1 MLIQL
6 QLGPETQETIR
17 TLGEMGRSVAA
28 AIDEGLGVGAHVAA
42 GNVNRNYLQ
51 GQALK
56 HRTGNLARSVMGV
69 LTGPG
74 EATIGVPAGT
84 AVDKYQWLLGD
95 EQKTITPTRGKFLAI
110 PIGEALTGA
119 GVTKEKYQVPLRS
132 ITGGFFIRTKSGR
145 LLFGYKNGKRGKFR
159 PLFTMVTS
167 VLVQGSG
174 ALFDGVEESIPDMT
188 AAIQQS
194 VEKAIAS

>member
-1 MLIQL
+1 MISL
-6 QLGPETQETIR
+6 QLGPETQQTIR

-28 AIDEGLGVGAHVAA
+28 AVDEGLGNGAHVAA
-42 GNVNRNYLQ
+42 GNVSKNYLK

-56 HRTGNLARSVMGV
+56 HRTGRLSAAVQGI

-84 AVDKYQWLLGD
+84 AVERYRWLLGD
-95 EQKTITPTRGKFLAI
+95 EQKTITPTKGQFLAI
-110 PIGEALTGA
+110 PIGENLTGA
-119 GVTKEKYQVPLRS
+119 GVARYSSPRQVE
-132 ITGGFFIRTKSGR
+132 GGFFIKTKTGR
-145 LLFGYKNGKRGKFR
+145 LLFGYKNGKKGKFR
-159 PLFTMVTS
+159 PLFTLVKS

-188 AAIQQS
+188 TAIQQS
-194 VEKAIAS
+194 IDRSIAS

>member
-28 AIDEGLGVGAHVAA
+28 AVQEGLGIGAHVAA
-42 GNVNRNYLQ
+42 GNVSRNYLK

-56 HRTGNLARSVMGV
+56 HRTGRLSAAVQGI

-110 PIGEALTGA
+110 PIGENLKGSGEA
-119 GVTKEKYQVPLRS
+119 KYSSPRQVE
-132 ITGGFFIRTKSGR
+132 GGFFVATKGR
-145 LLFGYKNGKRGKFR
+145 LLFGYKNGKKGKFR
-159 PLFTMVTS
+159 PLFTLVTS

-174 ALFDGVEESIPDMT
+174 ALYDGVMESLDDMT

-194 VEKAIAS
+194 VDKAIAS

>member
-6 QLGPETQETIR
+6 QLGPETQQTIR

-28 AIDEGLGVGAHVAA
+28 AVQEGLGIGAHVAA
-42 GNVNRNYLQ
+42 GNVSRNYLK

-56 HRTGNLARSVMGV
+56 HRTGRLSAAVQGI

-95 EQKTITPTRGKFLAI
+95 EQKTISAKPGHSLAI
-110 PIGEALTGA
+110 PFGENLSGA
-119 GVTKEKYQVPLRS
+119 GVPQFFSPRDAEASGKDLFPIKTKRS
-132 ITGGFFIRTKSGR
+132 Y
-145 LLFGYKNGKRGKFR
+145 LLGYKVGKKGRFR
-159 PLFTMVTS
+159 TLFVLVKS
-167 VLVQGSG
+167 VFVQGSG

-188 AAIQQS
+188 AAIQKS

>member
-1 MLIQL
+1 MLISL

-28 AIDEGLGVGAHVAA
+28 AVDAGLKLGVEIAA
-42 GNVNRNYLQ
+42 ATVQENYLS

-56 HRTGNLARSVMGV
+56 RRTGNLARSIQGV

-74 EATIGVPAGT
+74 EATIGVAAGT
-84 AVDKYQWLLGD
+84 AVEKYQWLLGD
-95 EQKTITPTRGKFLAI
+95 EEKTISAKPGHSLAI
-110 PIGEALTGA
+110 PFGENLSGA
-119 GVTKEKYQVPLRS
+119 GVPQFFSPRDAEASGKDLFTIKTKRS
-132 ITGGFFIRTKSGR
+132 F
-145 LLFGYKNGKRGKFR
+145 LLGYKVGKKGRFR
-159 PLFTMVTS
+159 PLFVLVKS
-167 VLVQGSG
+167 VFVQGSG

-194 VEKAIAS
+194 VDKAVEK